1 MEILIDYLS
10 KNNIEFSI
18 EDIDKFQRYYD
29 LLIEYNQK
37 FNLTAI
43 TDNEEVQIKHF
54 IDSLSALPYIENGAT
69 VVDIGTGAGFP
80 SIPLAILQ
88 KNSQFTLVDSLLKR
102 VGFLNTVIQDLNL
115 TNATAIHSRAED
127 LSKTTRYDVA
137 VARAVAP
144 LNILLEYIA
153 PFIKIKGKALIYKAS
168 GYKDELELS
177 TNAIKT
183 LGLELRNTYSTTLF
197 NTDIQRVLLEFI
209 KIKSTPDIY
218 PRGQNKPR
226 KFPL

>member
-10 KNNIEFSI
+10 KNNLEFSLN
-18 EDIDKFQRYYD
+18 DIDKFSLYYE
-29 LLIEYNQK
+29 LLNEYNSK

-43 TDNEEVQIKHF
+43 TDIEEVQIKHF
-54 IDSLSALPYIENGAT
+54 IDSLASMPYIANGST

-80 SIPLAILQ
+80 SIPLAILRPDCH
-88 KNSQFTLVDSLLKR
+88 FTLVDSLLKR
-102 VGFLNTVIQDLNL
+102 VGFLNKVINELNL
-115 TNATAIHSRAED
+115 SNVTAIHSRAED
-127 LSKTTRYDVA
+127 LNKSTRYDVA

-153 PFIKIKGKALIYKAS
+153 PFIKINGKALIYKAS
-168 GYKDELELS
+168 GYADELKIS
-177 TNAIKT
+177 HNAINI
-183 LGLELRNTYSTTLF
+183 LGLKLNNTYTNTLF
-197 NTDIQRVLLEFI
+197 NTDIQRVLLEFV
-209 KIKSTPDIY
+209 KIKQTPDVY

>member
-10 KNNIEFSI
+10 KNNLEFSSN
-18 EDIDKFQRYYD
+18 EIDKFQRYYE
-29 LLIEYNQK
+29 LLVEYNSK

-54 IDSLSALPYIENGAT
+54 IDSLSAMPYISNGAKL
-69 VVDIGTGAGFP
+69 VDIGTGAGFP
-80 SIPLAILQ
+80 SIPLAILRPDCH
-88 KNSQFTLVDSLLKR
+88 FTLVDSLLKR
-102 VGFLNTVIQDLNL
+102 VGFLNTVINDLKLENVI
-115 TNATAIHSRAED
+115 AIHSRAED
-127 LSKTTRYDVA
+127 LNKSTKYDIA

-153 PFIKIKGKALIYKAS
+153 PFIKINGKALIYKAS
-168 GYKDELELS
+168 GYADELNLS
-177 TNAIKT
+177 QNAIHI
-183 LGLELRNTYSTTLF
+183 LGLKLNNTYTNMLF
-197 NTDIQRVLLEFI
+197 NTDIQRVLLEFV
-209 KIKSTPDIY
+209 KIKPTPDIY

>member
-10 KNNIEFSI
+10 KNNIAFTAN
-18 EDIDKFQRYYD
+18 DIDRFQQYYD

-54 IDSLSALPYIENGAT
+54 IDSLSALPYISDHSS
-69 VVDIGTGAGFP
+69 VVDIGSGAGFP
-80 SIPLAILQ
+80 SIPLAIFRADC
-88 KNSQFTLVDSLLKR
+88 QFTLVDSLLKR
-102 VGFLNTVIQDLNL
+102 VGFLNTVISELNL
-115 TNATAIHSRAED
+115 TNVSAIHSRAED
-127 LSKTTRYDVA
+127 LSKSTRYDVA

-153 PFIKIKGKALIYKAS
+153 PFIKTNGKALIYKAS
-168 GYKDELELS
+168 GYKDELGS
-177 TNAIKT
+177 SANAIKI
-183 LGLELRNTYSTTLF
+183 LGLELTNTYTNTLF
-197 NTDIQRVLLEFI
+197 NTDIQRVLLEFV
-209 KIKSTPDIY
+209 KIKPTPDIY
-218 PRGQNKPR
+218 PRGQNRPR